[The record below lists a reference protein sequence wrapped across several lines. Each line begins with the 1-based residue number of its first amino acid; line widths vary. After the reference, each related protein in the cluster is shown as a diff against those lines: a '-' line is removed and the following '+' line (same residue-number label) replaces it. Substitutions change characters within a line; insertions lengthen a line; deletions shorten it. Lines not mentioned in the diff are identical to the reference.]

1 MIEECIKEIK
11 IILKMKIKDNV
22 RNKKLLK
29 SGKELENAWNLKY
42 TQYSKIAF
50 LKSVVE
56 LNYYCFCLQN
66 NIKQPFPKVDFW
78 HLNSRYSK
86 SIHKSRPIF
95 FLWLSNPLEH
105 PVESLKEKQYPNI
118 IFFPERTDKNMLKS

>member
-42 TQYSKIAF
+42 T
-50 LKSVVE
+50 
-56 LNYYCFCLQN
+56 
-66 NIKQPFPKVDFW
+66 
-78 HLNSRYSK
+78 
-86 SIHKSRPIF
+86 
-95 FLWLSNPLEH
+95 
-105 PVESLKEKQYPNI
+105 
-118 IFFPERTDKNMLKS
+118 